1 MELKVESY
9 LNDKSF
15 NSNHLKLRLK
25 GNDINYVYVNTLR
38 RVIIEEIP
46 SYGINND
53 LIVINKNSSV
63 YNNDYIRNRLENFPL
78 VGLDIKFDLEEYN
91 NLRRY
96 TRGIESYNNEYE
108 DNNINMY
115 LDVKNTEDKIINVTT
130 DDMKYYINEQS
141 IDSIY
146 SNKILICKLKKDEEI
161 NLSLK
166 VDKGVGL
173 NHSRY
178 SVAHVYYEEDDN
190 NNYLLTI
197 EPRGQLEVE
206 EILKRSC
213 EIIKYKLNLIKDKI
227 GKDKI
232 IDNGNGIIILNNE
245 DHTIGN
251 LLTYRLQ
258 ENKDIILAGYELE
271 HLLIKDVKIKYTIKS
286 GKSINDILDKEI
298 NNLIK
303 YYENL
308 EKEFSKL
315 KLKNTLKK

>member
-9 LNDKSF
+9 LNDNSF
-15 NSNHLKLRLK
+15 NLNHLKLRLK
-25 GNDINYVYVNTLR
+25 GKDINHVYVNTLR
-38 RVIIEEIP
+38 RVILEEIP
-46 SYGINND
+46 SYGINPD
-53 LIVINKNSSV
+53 LIIINKNSSV

-78 VGLDIKFDLEEYN
+78 VGLDMKFDLEEYN

-96 TRGIESYNNEYE
+96 TRGYDNYSSEYE
-108 DNNINMY
+108 ENNINMY
-115 LDVKNTEDKIINVTT
+115 LDVKNTEDKILNVTT
-130 DDMKYYINEQS
+130 DDMKFFINEKNVK
-141 IDSIY
+141 SIY

-178 SVAHVYYEEDDN
+178 SVAHVYFSKESD

-197 EPRGQLEVE
+197 EPRGQLNVD
-206 EILKRSC
+206 EILKRAC
-213 EIIKYKLNLIKDKI
+213 EIIKYKLVLIKDKI
-227 GKDKI
+227 GTDKI
-232 IDNGNGIIILNNE
+232 INDKEGIIVLNNE

-271 HLLIKDVKIKYTIKS
+271 HLLIKDVKIKYNIK
-286 GKSINDILDKEI
+286 GDKSINNILVDEI
-298 NNLIK
+298 NSLIK
-303 YYENL
+303 YYENIG
-308 EKEFSKL
+308 KEFSKL
-315 KLKNTLKK
+315 KKV

>member
-9 LNDKSF
+9 LNDNSF

-25 GNDINYVYVNTLR
+25 GKEINHVYVNTLR
-38 RVIIEEIP
+38 RVIMEEIP
-46 SYGINND
+46 SYGINPD
-53 LIVINKNSSV
+53 LIIINKNTSV

-78 VGLDIKFDLEEYN
+78 VGLDIKFDLDEYN

-96 TRGIESYNNEYE
+96 IRGVENYISEYE

-115 LDVKNTEDKIINVTT
+115 LDVKNKEDGILNVTT
-130 DDMKYYINEQS
+130 DDMKYYINEKNVK
-141 IDSIY
+141 SIY
-146 SNKILICKLKKDEEI
+146 KNKILICKLKKDEEI

-178 SVAHVYYEEDDN
+178 SVAHVYYREDSL

-197 EPRGQLEVE
+197 EPRGQLNVN
-206 EILKRSC
+206 EIFKRAC
-213 EIIKYKLNLIKDKI
+213 EIINYKLGLIRDKI
-227 GKDKI
+227 GIDKI
-232 IDNGNGIIILNNE
+232 IDDGNGVIVLNNE

-271 HLLIKDVKIKYTIKS
+271 HLLIKDVKIKYTVRN
-286 GKSINDILDKEI
+286 GKSMNDILKKEI
-298 NNLIK
+298 DNLIK
-303 YYENL
+303 YYNSL
-308 EKEFSKL
+308 GNEFSKL
-315 KLKNTLKK
+315 KGIKK